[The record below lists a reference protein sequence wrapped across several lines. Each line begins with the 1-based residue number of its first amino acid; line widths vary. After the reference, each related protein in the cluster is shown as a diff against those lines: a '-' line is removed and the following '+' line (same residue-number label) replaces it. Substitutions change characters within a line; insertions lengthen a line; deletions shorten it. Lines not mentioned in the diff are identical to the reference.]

1 VSLRRWA
8 LLSDP
13 LVPAT
18 PAGTDIGLTDLRS
31 PTIEI
36 TRLISGVAT
45 PVLVLAGD
53 SRPPVLGS
61 DAVAGAEAT
70 ITQAGG
76 TRHSRQPRDWLRI
89 DGGAPM
95 PVETLEVA
103 QPTPV
108 TRGRV
113 EQFADEFPCRRRR
126 RCKKGSW

>member
-1 VSLRRWA
+1 VGLIRQA
-8 LLSDP
+8 LLSHP

-18 PAGTDIGLTDLRS
+18 RPGTDIGLTDLSS

-36 TRLISGVAT
+36 TRPISGVAT
-45 PVLVLAGD
+45 PILGLAGD

-76 TRHSRQPRDWLRI
+76 TRHSRQPRDWLLI

-108 TRGRV
+108 TRWS
-113 EQFADEFPCRRRR
+113 RRAVRR
-126 RCKKGSW
+126 